1 MQFQKI
7 SENFV
12 LDFLASHTDV
22 EFLRRAEQSIKKCRR
37 KIELAE
43 ILEMCVLG
51 WDLEEDLKNELLE
64 NVHFRR
70 NSSTK
75 ISKGESYSVSFSFE
89 PSDTTIKRPG
99 SFSIKFE
106 TNKGY
111 GGSLC
116 ERITVRVQ
124 CSSTRASGIVYQYV
138 KTQGSP
144 QRDPSQHDPML
155 KRFLTATEF
164 PKHVFIPL
172 LILASK
178 EMGTSKGHTLPKKMI
193 QRYCKQLE
201 EELVDSERER
211 QGSRSSYGHSSS
223 RSPVSIVSADPPL
236 LPSRAPSAPLL
247 ATYLP
252 PHRASTSLLIHTDAA
267 AGAEEESG
275 KGDSDDSSTSSGGS
289 EDDRK
294 VRVPVP
300 RARRGVGLAGG
311 GVRARGRKR
320 EEVSEDE
327 EEEEEDEGKE
337 GEDGDEEEEG
347 EDNEEEEDDDDD
359 RKSPVR
365 GNRRPRRRSSRRAS
379 RTASHSSSQA
389 HAKRPRRR

>member
-51 WDLEEDLKNELLE
+51 WDLEVIILRLLWNDTRSFDATIRQEDLKNELLE

-75 ISKGESYSVSFSFE
+75 ISKVALITLGESYSVSFSFE

-359 RKSPVR
+359 RKSP
-365 GNRRPRRRSSRRAS
+365 GND
-379 RTASHSSSQA
+379 
-389 HAKRPRRR
+389 